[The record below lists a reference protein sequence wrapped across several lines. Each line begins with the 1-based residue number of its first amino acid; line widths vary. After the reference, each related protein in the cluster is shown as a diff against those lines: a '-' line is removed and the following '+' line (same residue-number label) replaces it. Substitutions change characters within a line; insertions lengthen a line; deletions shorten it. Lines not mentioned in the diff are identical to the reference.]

1 MVTKQ
6 IDKKC
11 PVLVTGATGYVAGCL
26 VEELLKLGL
35 TVNAAVRDKKS
46 ESKLKYL
53 NELAKVLPGKIN
65 YFQAD
70 LLHDTSYDDAIA
82 GCELVFH
89 TASPFSFKVEDPQFD
104 LLDPAILGTRNVL
117 ASANKE
123 KSVKRIVLTSSVAA
137 MIGDQKDSLD
147 MPNREITEEFWN
159 TTSSLLH
166 RPYSF
171 SKVMAEKEAW
181 RLSKQQS
188 KWDLVT
194 INPTFVMG
202 PGINPFGTSE
212 SFDIFNGFLNGDYKI
227 GVPDLKM
234 ACVDV
239 RDVARA
245 HVKAGFIPSA
255 SGRYIISGHN
265 SAFMR
270 IGEILKKLDPSLVI
284 GEKILP
290 KWFMW
295 LIAPKINSTRK
306 EIATSIGYP
315 FNAVNL
321 KSINDLNMEYLPL
334 EKTISDWLCQLKES

>member
-1 MVTKQ
+1 MKF
-6 IDKKC
+6 IDKKS

-65 YFQAD
+65 YFQSD
-70 LLHDTSYDDAIA
+70 LLHDASYDDAIA

-89 TASPFSFKVEDPQFD
+89 TASPFSFKVEDAQRD

-117 ASANKE
+117 ASANRE

-137 MIGDQKDSLD
+137 IIGDNKDSLA
-147 MPNREITEEFWN
+147 MPNLEITEEFWN
-159 TTSSLLH
+159 TTSSLSH

-181 RLSKQQS
+181 RLRKQQVR
-188 KWDLVT
+188 WDLVT

-202 PGINPFGTSE
+202 PGINPSGTSE
-212 SFDIFNGFLNGDYKI
+212 SFDIFRSFLNGDSRIGLPDYKI
-227 GVPDLKM
+227 

-239 RDVARA
+239 RDVAKA
-245 HVKAGFIPSA
+245 HVKAGFTPSA
-255 SGRYIISGHN
+255 SGRYLISGHN
-265 SAFMR
+265 SGTIE

-284 GEKILP
+284 GNKTLP
-290 KWFMW
+290 KWFLW
-295 LIAPKINSTRK
+295 LIAKRINSTRK

-315 FNAVNL
+315 FNVVNL
-321 KSINDLNMEYLPL
+321 KSMNDLNMEYLPL